1 MPTSPLLHVLDLG
14 RAAYASTLALQ
25 MRLVAGLRAAPRG
38 ADGAG
43 ENGAAKTGAG
53 ETNAEGTTARDR
65 SHDGWLLLVE
75 HDPPVLTLGRRARE
89 GHVLASR
96 ERLARLGI
104 EVHEVSR
111 GGDVTYHGPGQL
123 VAYLILRLDRH
134 GRDVH
139 LFMRNLEESVIR
151 VLARYGVAGGR
162 VEGLTGVWVG
172 HEKVAAAGVAI
183 TRWVTYH
190 GIALNVCPQMD
201 HFGLIVPCGIADRG
215 VTSLSA
221 LAGREVSVAEVRPL
235 MAECV
240 AEVFGFW
247 GVARREGPPTSFAG
261 ESSGL

>member
-1 MPTSPLLHVLDLG
+1 MTTATPLLHVLDLG
-14 RAAYASTLALQ
+14 RAAYAPTLALQ
-25 MRLVAGLRAAPRG
+25 LQLVAQLRAMATEERG
-38 ADGAG
+38 GSDADAG
-43 ENGAAKTGAG
+43 
-53 ETNAEGTTARDR
+53 DR
-65 SHDGWLLLVE
+65 AQDGWLLLVE
-75 HDPPVLTLGRRARE
+75 HDPPVLTMGRRAEE
-89 GHVLASR
+89 GHVLVPR
-96 ERLARLGI
+96 ERLAALGI

-151 VLARYGVAGGR
+151 VLARYGVAGER
-162 VEGLTGVWVG
+162 AEGLTGVWVG
-172 HEKVAAAGVAI
+172 REKVAAAGVAI

-201 HFGLIVPCGIADRG
+201 HFGLIVPCGITDRG

-221 LAGREVSVAEVRPL
+221 LAGREVSVAEVRPA

-240 AEVFGFW
+240 AEVFGMRAVVGKKVD
-247 GVARREGPPTSFAG
+247 GVD
-261 ESSGL
+261 

>member
-1 MPTSPLLHVLDLG
+1 MTSPTPLLHVLDLG
-14 RAAYASTLALQ
+14 RAAYAPTLALQ
-25 MRLVAGLRAAPRG
+25 ERLVAALRAALRAAPG
-38 ADGAG
+38 GGDGAG
-43 ENGAAKTGAG
+43 RAGGADSAG
-53 ETNAEGTTARDR
+53 ETNATDR
-65 SHDGWLLLVE
+65 SRDGWLLLLE
-75 HDPPVLTLGRRARE
+75 HDPPVLTLGRRAQE

-201 HFGLIVPCGIADRG
+201 HFGLIVPCGIRDHG

-240 AEVFGFW
+240 AEVFGFGEVDW
-247 GVARREGPPTSFAG
+247 CEGPPTSFAD

>member
-1 MPTSPLLHVLDLG
+1 MTASTPLLHVLDLG
-14 RAAYASTLALQ
+14 RAAYAPTLALQ
-25 MRLVAGLRAAPRG
+25 QRLVATLRAPSER
-38 ADGAG
+38 
-43 ENGAAKTGAG
+43 ENEA
-53 ETNAEGTTARDR
+53 
-65 SHDGWLLLVE
+65 WLLLVE
-75 HDPPVLTLGRRARE
+75 HDPPVLTLGRRAEE
-89 GHVLASR
+89 GHVLVSR

-151 VLARYGVAGGR
+151 VLAHYAVEGGR
-162 VEGLTGVWVG
+162 VEGRTGVWAG

-201 HFGLIVPCGIADRG
+201 HFGLIVPCGIPDRG

-221 LAGREVSVAEVRPL
+221 LAGREVSVAEVKPV

-240 AEVFGFW
+240 AEVFGFET
-247 GVARREGPPTSFAG
+247 ADRCEGSPATFLEELAG
-261 ESSGL
+261 L